1 MSSSVVIAA
10 WPTRLPESWLG
21 VFFQDP
27 HRNIPGRQSNTFT
40 SVWEK
45 TKTIVRTQI
54 PPPTRFSSTLAG
66 LEQAWVSYSL
76 RFNTDFTLTSLR
88 FYFGATSSSLRVHFE
103 FSSVPLR
110 FHFDVTSRSL
120 RFHFDLT
127 LASLRFH
134 FDLTWISFRT
144 HFDVTST

>member
-10 WPTRLPESWLG
+10 WPIRLPKSWLG

-45 TKTIVRTQI
+45 TKNIVRTQI
-54 PPPTRFSSTLAG
+54 PPPTRFSSTLTG

-88 FYFGATSSSLRVHFE
+88 SYFE
-103 FSSVPLR
+103 
-110 FHFDVTSRSL
+110 VTSVSRRSRFDSTAISL
-120 RFHFDLT
+120 RFHFGLIANSLQSHFGLT
-127 LASLRFH
+127 SVSL
-134 FDLTWISFRT
+134 
-144 HFDVTST
+144 